1 MLSTMPRL
9 WPPPDWCRARDGSPG
24 RRPAPGGPP
33 GLEPSVAEREAL
45 VPHLDWLTPPLLP
58 SPRTSV
64 TSAQHSGS
72 SNSDTSP
79 VAAPRV
85 QFEQCARCGLV
96 ARPEHLQFRSGSWLC
111 GFHFAVG
118 DLEAEPS
125 SLGQYHDR
133 RTRITNVIKAAR
145 DLCRTPI
152 GEPERFPNVER
163 MEAP

>member
-1 MLSTMPRL
+1 MLFSPKLSFFLPTMPRV
-9 WPPPDWCRARDGSPG
+9 WPPRGWSRERDGSPG
-24 RRPAPGGPP
+24 PRPASEGPP
-33 GLEPSVAEREAL
+33 GLETSVAERDAL
-45 VPHLDWLTPPLLP
+45 VPHLDWPTPPLVP
-58 SPRTSV
+58 SPHTAV

-96 ARPEHLQFRSGSWLC
+96 ARPEDLQFCSGSWLC
-111 GFHFAVG
+111 GFHFAVA
-118 DLEAEPS
+118 DLEAELL

-145 DLCRTPI
+145 DMCRTPT
-152 GEPERFPNVER
+152 GEP
-163 MEAP
+163 